1 MQVGWGEELLQLVVG
16 ELADEGLQALRLWSR
31 GERTFEQVG
40 EVELVAG
47 AGSSAV
53 PAVIPDSA
61 QNCRQASSILFST
74 CRSAAISRG

>member
-16 ELADEGLQALRLWSR
+16 ELVDEGFQALRLWSR

-47 AGSSAV
+47 AGS
-53 PAVIPDSA
+53 
-61 QNCRQASSILFST
+61 R
-74 CRSAAISRG
+74 